1 MVGQKC
7 PTFYAIYKNMKY
19 LVIDAC
25 ARRDSRTKRLYEEY
39 IKDKTDV
46 KIIKLYDLNLKP
58 LDEAGIKERDSYKAK
73 GDFSS
78 SLFEPARDFKE
89 AENIII
95 AAPYWDL
102 SFPSILKVYFENI
115 SIGGL
120 TFGYDE
126 KGSIVGYCKAKKL
139 IYFTTCG
146 GKLNRHFGYEY
157 VSELVKTFFGV
168 KETYNYYIDMLDIDP
183 TKSEKLL
190 TDGIEKIMKEI

>member
-1 MVGQKC
+1 
-7 PTFYAIYKNMKY
+7 MKY

-25 ARRDSRTKRLYEEY
+25 ARKDSRTKKLYEEY

-46 KIIKLYDLNLKP
+46 KIVKLYDLNLKP
-58 LDEAGIKERDSYKAK
+58 LDEAGIKLRDSYKAK

-89 AENIII
+89 AENIIV

-157 VSELVKTFFGV
+157 VSELVKSFFGV
-168 KETYNYYIDMLDIDP
+168 KETYNYYIDMLDIDL
-183 TKSEKLL
+183 TKSGKLL
-190 TDGIEKIMKEI
+190 KDGIDKIMKEI